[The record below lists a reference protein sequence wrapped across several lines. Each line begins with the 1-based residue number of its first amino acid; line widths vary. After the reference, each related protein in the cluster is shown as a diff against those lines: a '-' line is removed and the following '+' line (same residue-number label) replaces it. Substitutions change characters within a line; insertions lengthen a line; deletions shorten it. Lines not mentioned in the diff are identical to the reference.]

1 MKDVLKSKMID
12 FGIKFNEINHMTN
25 ITFLDKGAESVIYEI
40 DGTNLILK
48 YSNNVDEFNAYKK
61 LLEIREELLEGIFE
75 IPILVDENDG
85 KYYFIFQKIDN
96 IDKDLKT
103 LFRTIEYFLEE
114 INVENMISLESKK
127 VELIRYLNLRGFSNY
142 EVFLQFL
149 VQANRLLKKYNF
161 SDVHNDNIMIDD
173 EGKFKIIDIQY
184 Q

>member
-1 MKDVLKSKMID
+1 MKEILKNKMID

-25 ITFLDKGAESVIYEI
+25 ITFLNKGAESVIYEI
-40 DGTNLILK
+40 DETNLILK

-61 LLEIREELLEGIFE
+61 LLEIREELLEGVFE
-75 IPILVDENDG
+75 IPILVDENDN
-85 KYYFIFQKIDN
+85 KYYFIFQKINN

-127 VELIRYLNLRGFSNY
+127 TELIRYLNLRGFSNY

-149 VQANRLLKKYNF
+149 IQANRLLTKFKF
-161 SDVHNDNIMIDD
+161 SDIHNDNIMIDKN
-173 EGKFKIIDIQY
+173 GNFKIIDIQL
-184 Q
+184 